1 MTRKPFSTDM
11 KSGLFFAVVGV
22 FAVWRG
28 LDYDMGTAARMGP
41 GYFPVVLGGVLALL
55 GLAILGRGLLEP
67 GEEEPQD
74 RFEVKSFVL
83 ITLAVVGF
91 AAALIVFYPVW
102 LLRLMGAADVKLMAV
117 LGLALGWKEAGMVVL
132 FGTVLAGLH
141 ALVLVLIPSLE
152 RKYGFALPGTR
163 VKARSVPLGAWLSLA
178 TMGWVWIQNQ

>member
-1 MTRKPFSTDM
+1 MLMPVLIKLSFIFIL
-11 KSGLFFAVVGV
+11 LFFSV
-22 FAVWRG
+22 RIIYSD
-28 LDYDMGTAARMGP
+28 LKLRKIP
-41 GYFPVVLGGVLALL
+41 NALL
-55 GLAILGRGLLEP
+55 VFYGLAVLLHKVLVSVSYGLP
-67 GEEEPQD
+67 WGWVAGWMD
-74 RFEVKSFVL
+74 SL
-83 ITLAVVGF
+83 IGF
-91 AAALIVFYPVW
+91 AAALIVFYPIW

>member
-1 MTRKPFSTDM
+1 MPVLIN
-11 KSGLFFAVVGV
+11 LFFIFILIFFSAQIIYSDLKLRKIPNSLLVFYGV
-22 FAVWRG
+22 TVLLHKVLVSVSYG
-28 LDYDMGTAARMGP
+28 LPWGWVASWGD
-41 GYFPVVLGGVLALL
+41 
-55 GLAILGRGLLEP
+55 
-67 GEEEPQD
+67 
-74 RFEVKSFVL
+74 SL
-83 ITLAVVGF
+83 IGF

-117 LGLALGWKEAGMVVL
+117 LGLALGWKDAGMVVL

>member
-1 MTRKPFSTDM
+1 MFGSINLSFIFILIFFSVQILYRDLKLRKIPNSLLVFY
-11 KSGLFFAVVGV
+11 GV
-22 FAVWRG
+22 
-28 LDYDMGTAARMGP
+28 T
-41 GYFPVVLGGVLALL
+41 VVLHKVLVSVSY
-55 GLAILGRGLLEP
+55 GLPWGWVAGWG
-67 GEEEPQD
+67 D
-74 RFEVKSFVL
+74 SL
-83 ITLAVVGF
+83 IGF

-141 ALVLVLIPSLE
+141 ALILVLIPSLE

>member
-1 MTRKPFSTDM
+1 MLMPVLIKLSFIFIL
-11 KSGLFFAVVGV
+11 LFFSAQIIYSDLKLRKIPNALLVFYGLAVLLHKVLVSVSYGLPWGWV
-22 FAVWRG
+22 AGWGDSLIGFAV
-28 LDYDMGTAARMGP
+28 
-41 GYFPVVLGGVLALL
+41 
-55 GLAILGRGLLEP
+55 
-67 GEEEPQD
+67 
-74 RFEVKSFVL
+74 
-83 ITLAVVGF
+83 
-91 AAALIVFYPVW
+91 ALIVFYPIW

-178 TMGWVWIQNQ
+178 TMGWVWMQNQ

>member
-1 MTRKPFSTDM
+1 MLMFGSINLSFIFILIFFSVQILYRDLKLRKIPNSLLVFY
-11 KSGLFFAVVGV
+11 GV
-22 FAVWRG
+22 
-28 LDYDMGTAARMGP
+28 T
-41 GYFPVVLGGVLALL
+41 VVLHKVLVSVSY
-55 GLAILGRGLLEP
+55 GLPWGWVAGWG
-67 GEEEPQD
+67 D
-74 RFEVKSFVL
+74 SL
-83 ITLAVVGF
+83 IGF

>member
-1 MTRKPFSTDM
+1 MPVLIKISFIFIL
-11 KSGLFFAVVGV
+11 LFFSVQIIYNDLKL
-22 FAVWRG
+22 RKI
-28 LDYDMGTAARMGP
+28 P
-41 GYFPVVLGGVLALL
+41 NALL
-55 GLAILGRGLLEP
+55 FFYGLAVLLHKVLVSVSYGLP
-67 GEEEPQD
+67 WGWVAGWMD
-74 RFEVKSFVL
+74 SL
-83 ITLAVVGF
+83 IGF
-91 AAALIVFYPVW
+91 AAALIVFYPIW

>member
-1 MTRKPFSTDM
+1 MLM
-11 KSGLFFAVVGV
+11 
-22 FAVWRG
+22 
-28 LDYDMGTAARMGP
+28 
-41 GYFPVVLGGVLALL
+41 
-55 GLAILGRGLLEP
+55 
-67 GEEEPQD
+67 
-74 RFEVKSFVL
+74 FVL
-83 ITLAVVGF
+83 ISLSFIFILFFFSVQIIYNDLRLRKIPNSLLVFYGLAVLLHKLVVSLSYGLPLGWVAGWGDSLIGF
-91 AAALIVFYPVW
+91 AAALILFYPVW
-102 LLRLMGAADVKLMAV
+102 ILRLMGAADVKLMAV

>member
-1 MTRKPFSTDM
+1 MLMFGSINLSFIFILIFFSIQILYRDLKLRKIPNSLLVFY
-11 KSGLFFAVVGV
+11 GV
-22 FAVWRG
+22 
-28 LDYDMGTAARMGP
+28 T
-41 GYFPVVLGGVLALL
+41 VVLHKVLVSVSY
-55 GLAILGRGLLEP
+55 GLPWGWVAGWG
-67 GEEEPQD
+67 D
-74 RFEVKSFVL
+74 SL
-83 ITLAVVGF
+83 IGF

-141 ALVLVLIPSLE
+141 ALILVLIPSLE

>member
-1 MTRKPFSTDM
+1 MLMLVLISLSFIFI
-11 KSGLFFAVVGV
+11 LFFFSVQIIYNDLRLRKIPNSLLV
-22 FAVWRG
+22 F
-28 LDYDMGTAARMGP
+28 Y
-41 GYFPVVLGGVLALL
+41 
-55 GLAILGRGLLEP
+55 GLAVLLHKLVVSLSYGLPLGWVAGW
-67 GEEEPQD
+67 GD
-74 RFEVKSFVL
+74 SL
-83 ITLAVVGF
+83 IGF
-91 AAALIVFYPVW
+91 SAALILFYPVW
-102 LLRLMGAADVKLMAV
+102 ILRLMGAADVKLMAV

>member
-1 MTRKPFSTDM
+1 MFGSINLSFIFILIFFSVQILYRDLKLRKIPNSLLVFYGVTVLLHKVLVSV
-11 KSGLFFAVVGV
+11 SYGLPWGWVAG
-22 FAVWRG
+22 WG
-28 LDYDMGTAARMGP
+28 D
-41 GYFPVVLGGVLALL
+41 
-55 GLAILGRGLLEP
+55 
-67 GEEEPQD
+67 
-74 RFEVKSFVL
+74 SL
-83 ITLAVVGF
+83 IGF

-141 ALVLVLIPSLE
+141 ALILVLIPSLE

>member
-1 MTRKPFSTDM
+1 MFGSINLSFIFILIFFSVQILYRDLKLRKIPNSLLVFYGVTVLLHKVLVSV
-11 KSGLFFAVVGV
+11 SYGLPWGWVAG
-22 FAVWRG
+22 WG
-28 LDYDMGTAARMGP
+28 D
-41 GYFPVVLGGVLALL
+41 
-55 GLAILGRGLLEP
+55 
-67 GEEEPQD
+67 
-74 RFEVKSFVL
+74 SL
-83 ITLAVVGF
+83 IGF

-102 LLRLMGAADVKLMAV
+102 LLRLMGAADVKLMAA

-141 ALVLVLIPSLE
+141 ALILVLIPSLE

>member
-1 MTRKPFSTDM
+1 MLMPVLIK
-11 KSGLFFAVVGV
+11 LFFIFILLFFSAQIIYSDLKL
-22 FAVWRG
+22 RKI
-28 LDYDMGTAARMGP
+28 P
-41 GYFPVVLGGVLALL
+41 NALL
-55 GLAILGRGLLEP
+55 VFYGLAVLLHKVFVSVSYGLPWGWVAGWGDSLI
-67 GEEEPQD
+67 G
-74 RFEVKSFVL
+74 FV
-83 ITLAVVGF
+83 
-91 AAALIVFYPVW
+91 AALIVFYPIW

-178 TMGWVWIQNQ
+178 TMGWVWMQNQ

>member
-1 MTRKPFSTDM
+1 MLMPVLIKLSFIFIL
-11 KSGLFFAVVGV
+11 LFFSAQIIYGDLKLRKIPNSLLVFYGV
-22 FAVWRG
+22 TVLLHKVLVSLSYG
-28 LDYDMGTAARMGP
+28 LPWGWVAGWGD
-41 GYFPVVLGGVLALL
+41 
-55 GLAILGRGLLEP
+55 
-67 GEEEPQD
+67 
-74 RFEVKSFVL
+74 SL
-83 ITLAVVGF
+83 IGF
-91 AAALIVFYPVW
+91 AATLIVFYPVW

>member
-1 MTRKPFSTDM
+1 MP
-11 KSGLFFAVVGV
+11 
-22 FAVWRG
+22 
-28 LDYDMGTAARMGP
+28 
-41 GYFPVVLGGVLALL
+41 
-55 GLAILGRGLLEP
+55 
-67 GEEEPQD
+67 
-74 RFEVKSFVL
+74 VL
-83 ITLAVVGF
+83 IKLSFLFILIFFSAQIIYSDLKLRKIPNSLLVFYGVTVLLHKVLVSVSYGLPWGWVAGWMDSLIGF
-91 AAALIVFYPVW
+91 AAALIVFYPIW

-178 TMGWVWIQNQ
+178 IMGWVWIQNQ

>member
-1 MTRKPFSTDM
+1 MPVLIKLSFIFIL
-11 KSGLFFAVVGV
+11 LFFSV
-22 FAVWRG
+22 RIIYSD
-28 LDYDMGTAARMGP
+28 LKLRKIP
-41 GYFPVVLGGVLALL
+41 NALL
-55 GLAILGRGLLEP
+55 VFYGLAVLLHKVLVSVSYGLP
-67 GEEEPQD
+67 WGWVAGWMD
-74 RFEVKSFVL
+74 SL
-83 ITLAVVGF
+83 IGF
-91 AAALIVFYPVW
+91 AAALIVFYPIW

>member
-1 MTRKPFSTDM
+1 MLMPVLIKLSFVFIL
-11 KSGLFFAVVGV
+11 LFFSAQIIYSDLKL
-22 FAVWRG
+22 RKI
-28 LDYDMGTAARMGP
+28 P
-41 GYFPVVLGGVLALL
+41 NALL
-55 GLAILGRGLLEP
+55 VFYGLAVLLHKVFVSVSYGLP
-67 GEEEPQD
+67 WGWVAGWGD
-74 RFEVKSFVL
+74 SL
-83 ITLAVVGF
+83 IGF
-91 AAALIVFYPVW
+91 AAALIVFYPIW

-178 TMGWVWIQNQ
+178 TMGWVWMQNQ

>member
-1 MTRKPFSTDM
+1 MLMPVLIKLSFIFIL
-11 KSGLFFAVVGV
+11 LFFSAQIIYSDLKL
-22 FAVWRG
+22 RKI
-28 LDYDMGTAARMGP
+28 P
-41 GYFPVVLGGVLALL
+41 NALL
-55 GLAILGRGLLEP
+55 VFYGLAVLLHKVFVSVSYGLP
-67 GEEEPQD
+67 WGWGAGWGD
-74 RFEVKSFVL
+74 SL
-83 ITLAVVGF
+83 IGF
-91 AAALIVFYPVW
+91 AAALIVFYPIW

-178 TMGWVWIQNQ
+178 TMGWVWMQNQ

>member
-1 MTRKPFSTDM
+1 MLMPVLIKLSFILIL
-11 KSGLFFAVVGV
+11 LFFSAQIIYSDLKLRKIPNALLVFYGLAVLLHKVLVSVSYGLPWGWV
-22 FAVWRG
+22 AGWGDSLIGFAV
-28 LDYDMGTAARMGP
+28 
-41 GYFPVVLGGVLALL
+41 
-55 GLAILGRGLLEP
+55 
-67 GEEEPQD
+67 
-74 RFEVKSFVL
+74 
-83 ITLAVVGF
+83 
-91 AAALIVFYPVW
+91 ALIVFYPIW

>member
-1 MTRKPFSTDM
+1 MPVLIKLSFIFIL
-11 KSGLFFAVVGV
+11 LFFSAQIIYSDLKLRKIPNALLVFYGLAVLLHKVLVSVSYGLPWGWV
-22 FAVWRG
+22 AGWGDSLIGFAV
-28 LDYDMGTAARMGP
+28 
-41 GYFPVVLGGVLALL
+41 
-55 GLAILGRGLLEP
+55 
-67 GEEEPQD
+67 
-74 RFEVKSFVL
+74 
-83 ITLAVVGF
+83 
-91 AAALIVFYPVW
+91 ALIVFYPIW

-178 TMGWVWIQNQ
+178 TMGWVWMQNQ

>member
-1 MTRKPFSTDM
+1 MLVLISLSFIFI
-11 KSGLFFAVVGV
+11 LFFFSVQIIYNDLRLRKIPNSLLV
-22 FAVWRG
+22 F
-28 LDYDMGTAARMGP
+28 Y
-41 GYFPVVLGGVLALL
+41 
-55 GLAILGRGLLEP
+55 GLAVLLHKLVVSLSYGLPLGWVAGW
-67 GEEEPQD
+67 GD
-74 RFEVKSFVL
+74 SL
-83 ITLAVVGF
+83 IGF
-91 AAALIVFYPVW
+91 AAALILFYPVW
-102 LLRLMGAADVKLMAV
+102 ILRLMGAADVKLMAV

>member
-11 KSGLFFAVVGV
+11 KSGLFFAVVGA

-74 RFEVKSFVL
+74 RFEVKSLVL

-91 AAALIVFYPVW
+91 AAALMKYGLAV
-102 LLRLMGAADVKLMAV
+102 AV
-117 LGLALGWKEAGMVVL
+117 LLLVFVATAASDSFSWKRVVVL
-132 FGTVLAGLH
+132 TVVLLSMCVAIFIYGLN
-141 ALVLVLIPSLE
+141 LFIPLWPDFPS
-152 RKYGFALPGTR
+152 
-163 VKARSVPLGAWLSLA
+163 
-178 TMGWVWIQNQ
+178 WI

>member
-1 MTRKPFSTDM
+1 MLMSVLIKLSFIFIL
-11 KSGLFFAVVGV
+11 LFFSAQIIYSDLKLRKIPNSLLVFYGV
-22 FAVWRG
+22 TVLLHKVLVSVSYG
-28 LDYDMGTAARMGP
+28 LPWGWVAGWGD
-41 GYFPVVLGGVLALL
+41 
-55 GLAILGRGLLEP
+55 
-67 GEEEPQD
+67 
-74 RFEVKSFVL
+74 SL
-83 ITLAVVGF
+83 IGF

>member
-1 MTRKPFSTDM
+1 MLMPVLIKLSFIFIL
-11 KSGLFFAVVGV
+11 LFFSVQIIYNDLKL
-22 FAVWRG
+22 RKI
-28 LDYDMGTAARMGP
+28 P
-41 GYFPVVLGGVLALL
+41 NALL
-55 GLAILGRGLLEP
+55 VFYGLAVLLHKVLVSVSYGLP
-67 GEEEPQD
+67 WGWVAGWMD
-74 RFEVKSFVL
+74 SL
-83 ITLAVVGF
+83 IGF
-91 AAALIVFYPVW
+91 AAALIVFYPIW

>member
-1 MTRKPFSTDM
+1 MFGSINLSFIFILIFFSIQILYRDLKLRKIPNSLLVFY
-11 KSGLFFAVVGV
+11 GV
-22 FAVWRG
+22 
-28 LDYDMGTAARMGP
+28 T
-41 GYFPVVLGGVLALL
+41 VVLHKVLVSVSY
-55 GLAILGRGLLEP
+55 GLPWGWVAGWG
-67 GEEEPQD
+67 D
-74 RFEVKSFVL
+74 SL
-83 ITLAVVGF
+83 IGF

-141 ALVLVLIPSLE
+141 ALILVLIPSLE

>member
-1 MTRKPFSTDM
+1 MPVLIKLSFIFIL
-11 KSGLFFAVVGV
+11 LFFSVQIIYNDLKL
-22 FAVWRG
+22 RKI
-28 LDYDMGTAARMGP
+28 P
-41 GYFPVVLGGVLALL
+41 NALL
-55 GLAILGRGLLEP
+55 VFYGLAVLLHKVLVSVSYGLP
-67 GEEEPQD
+67 WGWVAGWMD
-74 RFEVKSFVL
+74 SL
-83 ITLAVVGF
+83 IGF
-91 AAALIVFYPVW
+91 AAALIVFYPIW

>member
-1 MTRKPFSTDM
+1 MLMPVLIKLSFIFIL
-11 KSGLFFAVVGV
+11 LFFSAQIIYSDLKL
-22 FAVWRG
+22 RKI
-28 LDYDMGTAARMGP
+28 P
-41 GYFPVVLGGVLALL
+41 NALL
-55 GLAILGRGLLEP
+55 VFYGLAVLLHKVFVSVSYGLP
-67 GEEEPQD
+67 WGWVAGWGD
-74 RFEVKSFVL
+74 SL
-83 ITLAVVGF
+83 IGF
-91 AAALIVFYPVW
+91 AALIVFYPIW

>member
-1 MTRKPFSTDM
+1 MLMPD
-11 KSGLFFAVVGV
+11 
-22 FAVWRG
+22 
-28 LDYDMGTAARMGP
+28 
-41 GYFPVVLGGVLALL
+41 
-55 GLAILGRGLLEP
+55 
-67 GEEEPQD
+67 
-74 RFEVKSFVL
+74 L
-83 ITLAVVGF
+83 ITLSFIFILLFFSAQIIYNDLKLRKIPNALLVFYGLTVLLHKVLVSVSYGLPWGWVAGWEDSLIGF

>member
-1 MTRKPFSTDM
+1 MPVLIKLSFIFI
-11 KSGLFFAVVGV
+11 LFFFSAQIIYGDLKLRKIPNSLLVFYGV
-22 FAVWRG
+22 TVLLHKVLVSVSYG
-28 LDYDMGTAARMGP
+28 LPWGWVAGWGD
-41 GYFPVVLGGVLALL
+41 
-55 GLAILGRGLLEP
+55 
-67 GEEEPQD
+67 
-74 RFEVKSFVL
+74 SL
-83 ITLAVVGF
+83 IGF
-91 AAALIVFYPVW
+91 TAALIVFYPVW

-178 TMGWVWIQNQ
+178 TMGWVWMQNQ

>member
-1 MTRKPFSTDM
+1 MLVLISLSFIFI
-11 KSGLFFAVVGV
+11 LFFFSVQIIYNDL
-22 FAVWRG
+22 R
-28 LDYDMGTAARMGP
+28 LRKIP
-41 GYFPVVLGGVLALL
+41 NALL
-55 GLAILGRGLLEP
+55 VFYGLAVLLHKLVVSLSYGLPLGWVAGW
-67 GEEEPQD
+67 GD
-74 RFEVKSFVL
+74 SL
-83 ITLAVVGF
+83 IGF
-91 AAALIVFYPVW
+91 AAALILFYPVW
-102 LLRLMGAADVKLMAV
+102 ILRLMGAADVKLMAV

>member
-1 MTRKPFSTDM
+1 MFGSINLSFIFILIFFSVQILYRDLKLRKIPNSLLVFYGVTVLLHKVLVSV
-11 KSGLFFAVVGV
+11 SYGLPWGWVAG
-22 FAVWRG
+22 WG
-28 LDYDMGTAARMGP
+28 D
-41 GYFPVVLGGVLALL
+41 
-55 GLAILGRGLLEP
+55 
-67 GEEEPQD
+67 
-74 RFEVKSFVL
+74 SL
-83 ITLAVVGF
+83 IGF

>member
-1 MTRKPFSTDM
+1 MFGSINLSFIFILIFFSVQILYRDLKLRKIPNSLLVFY
-11 KSGLFFAVVGV
+11 GV
-22 FAVWRG
+22 
-28 LDYDMGTAARMGP
+28 T
-41 GYFPVVLGGVLALL
+41 VVLHKVLVSVSY
-55 GLAILGRGLLEP
+55 GLPWGWVAGWG
-67 GEEEPQD
+67 D
-74 RFEVKSFVL
+74 SL
-83 ITLAVVGF
+83 IGF

>member
-1 MTRKPFSTDM
+1 MLVLISLSFIFI
-11 KSGLFFAVVGV
+11 LFFFSVQIIYNDLRLRKIPNSLLV
-22 FAVWRG
+22 F
-28 LDYDMGTAARMGP
+28 Y
-41 GYFPVVLGGVLALL
+41 
-55 GLAILGRGLLEP
+55 GLAVLLHKLVVSLSYGLPLGWVAGW
-67 GEEEPQD
+67 GD
-74 RFEVKSFVL
+74 SL
-83 ITLAVVGF
+83 IGF
-91 AAALIVFYPVW
+91 SAALILFYPVW
-102 LLRLMGAADVKLMAV
+102 ILRLMGAADVKLMAV